1 MLASIPLA
9 MLFLLRTD
17 LQSTLPYKNWPR
29 MHKKAQPLGG
39 RGDENVWACWCHHN

>member
-1 MLASIPLA
+1 MLARISLA

-29 MHKKAQPLGG
+29 IQRHDSDRA
-39 RGDENVWACWCHHN
+39 A